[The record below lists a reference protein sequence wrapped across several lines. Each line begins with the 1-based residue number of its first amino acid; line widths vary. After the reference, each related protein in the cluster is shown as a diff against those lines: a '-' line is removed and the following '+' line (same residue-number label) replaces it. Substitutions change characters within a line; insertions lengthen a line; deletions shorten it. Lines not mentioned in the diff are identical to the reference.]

1 MQIVML
7 LLKCIKHTANL
18 VNLMIQI
25 LKEKNIDFKILSFYR
40 CQVSLKQEPA
50 KERSSQLKINRD
62 R

>member
-7 LLKCIKHTANL
+7 LFKCIKHAANL

-50 KERSSQLKINRD
+50 KERS
-62 R
+62 